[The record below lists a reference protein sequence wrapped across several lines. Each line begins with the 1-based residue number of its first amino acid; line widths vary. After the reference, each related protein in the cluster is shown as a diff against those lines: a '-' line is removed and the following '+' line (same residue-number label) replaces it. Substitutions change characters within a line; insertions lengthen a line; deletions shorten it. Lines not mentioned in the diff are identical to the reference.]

1 MAQLHHKITKMKVKT
16 EKIKIKSNLKILINI
31 IKVYKYTILMLEGN
45 IL

>member
-16 EKIKIKSNLKILINI
+16 ENIKIQSNLKILINI
-31 IKVYKYTILMLEGN
+31 IKVYEYIILMLEGN